1 MEKDIVG
8 YQEHV
13 SILME
18 QMKPSVT
25 TQDEVDALEVSF
37 DASAQIK
44 CGRSPST
51 PPHLHT
57 SSAMAP
63 EFSFLAI

>member
-25 TQDEVDALEVSF
+25 TQDEVDALEVSL
-37 DASAQIK
+37 DASTQIN
-44 CGRSPST
+44 CGRSP
-51 PPHLHT
+51 HLHIST
-57 SSAMAP
+57 SPARWQP